1 MLIYLGLGSN
11 LGDRLAHLAAAVRAM
26 DAAGAV
32 ARRRSPLYE
41 SAPVGPPNQP
51 WYLNAVLEAE
61 TTLNPLDLLA
71 AAKRVEAAIGR
82 RPGARWGPRVVDVDI
97 LLYGDRVVDEREPWL
112 TIPHPELWQRRFV
125 LAPLRDLRPDLRGPD
140 GRSIEAWL
148 ADLAPAQ
155 ALRPAADTW
164 PEP

>member
-1 MLIYLGLGSN
+1 MLTYLGLGSN
-11 LGDRLAHLAAAVRAM
+11 LGDRLAQLAAAVRAL
-26 DAAGAV
+26 DAAGV
-32 ARRRSPLYE
+32 VPRRRSPLYE

-61 TTLNPLDLLA
+61 TALSPLDLLA
-71 AAKRVEAAIGR
+71 AAKRVEAVIGR

-155 ALRPAADTW
+155 ALRPATDTW